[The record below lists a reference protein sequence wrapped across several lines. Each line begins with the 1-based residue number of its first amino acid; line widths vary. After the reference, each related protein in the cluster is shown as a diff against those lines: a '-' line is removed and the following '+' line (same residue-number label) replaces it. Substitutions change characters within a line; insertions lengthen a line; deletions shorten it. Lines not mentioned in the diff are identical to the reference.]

1 MSRAT
6 MKAAILPA
14 IGRPLVVDEVPVPSV
29 GADEVL
35 IETRTCGI
43 CRTDLHI
50 QDGLAYL
57 AKLPHIPGHEPAGVV
72 AVVGRNVRGLEPGQR
87 VTTHLF
93 VHDGDCP
100 YTRTGQHAQATHL
113 QGIVGVTLP
122 GAFAEFF
129 AVPAA
134 NVLPLPDGVS
144 FAHGGLTGCAAITA
158 LHAYRKAKLQVGD
171 SAVVLGVGGIG
182 LMLVQ
187 LLRSGGIQALA
198 IDRRAVNLELAMQQG
213 AAVTRRPDD
222 PGLDSAA
229 KQCGTPE
236 GFDVVFELVGSAA
249 TMALAARLVRRGG
262 GIVVI
267 GEEPDF
273 PAIDTITIAQRELQ
287 IIGSRNGGLQ
297 DASDVLDLMAHGI
310 IRPVVAAEYPLDQIN
325 TALDLVRHGGAAGRV
340 IIQVSNTH

>member
-1 MSRAT
+1 

-14 IGRPLVVDEVPVPSV
+14 IGRPLVVDDVPVPSI
-29 GADEVL
+29 GPDEVL

-72 AVVGRNVRGLEPGQR
+72 AALGANVRGLQPGQR

-93 VHDGDCP
+93 VHHGDCR

-113 QGIVGVTLP
+113 RGIVGVTLP

-134 NVLPLPDGVS
+134 NVLPLPEGVS

-158 LHAYRKAKLQVGD
+158 LHAYRQATLQVGHA
-171 SAVVLGVGGIG
+171 AVVLGTGGIG

-187 LLRSGGIQALA
+187 LLRAGGIQVLA
-198 IDRRAVNLELAMQQG
+198 IDQRAANLELAMQHG
-213 AAVTRRPDD
+213 AVTARPPDD
-222 PGLDSAA
+222 PELDSAA
-229 KQCGTPE
+229 KRCGAPE
-236 GFDVVFELVGSAA
+236 GFDAVFELVGSAA

-262 GIVVI
+262 RIVVI

-287 IIGSRNGGLQ
+287 IVGSRNGGLQ
-297 DASDVLDLMAHGI
+297 DASDVLDLMAHGVV
-310 IRPVVAAEYPLDQIN
+310 RPVVAAEYSLEQIN
-325 TALDLVRHGGAAGRV
+325 TALDLVRHGAAAGRV
-340 IIQVSNTH
+340 IIQVSNPQ